1 MPRGR
6 GSRRRDPTP
15 SPPRC
20 AAASSPVPR
29 PAALG
34 ARFARPGALV
44 GGDEVAHGACL
55 VRQLRRDDRTLR
67 GVRHGTEDVVPAPR
81 LNRVAGVVA
90 LPGLERAPLVAHRNA
105 GRGAATFGHENQAN
119 AERPETLRLRHDV
132 GKRVV
137 SLAVGEHDHDPIREL
152 GPRADQLPALPQR
165 PRQSGTA
172 LGRDPW
178 VERIEVQPERRAV
191 DRERRQDVARPCEH
205 HEPQMIAVQVR
216 HQPAGLAYGAAQ
228 AARAHILGE
237 HRARDVDREREREA
251 ARLRHDVLFPPAGTG
266 ERDEAQKGGD
276 GERRRSEPS
285 GCERGPYRLLG
296 PQGGATDP
304 SAPGPRGPEPDRAA
318 QQRREREYHGRVEA
332 NQGTRTASVAA
343 NTISSPSA
351 TRPSASGTR
360 YDSSNRRYTTC
371 CTVSFSSRLISSN
384 TCRSDCV
391 SVARKYRP
399 PVIRAISVMSG
410 SSISTGIIW

>member
-1 MPRGR
+1 ATRAEPPPPLATHPA
-6 GSRRRDPTP
+6 PTP
-15 SPPRC
+15 
-20 AAASSPVPR
+20 
-29 PAALG
+29 
-34 ARFARPGALV
+34 
-44 GGDEVAHGACL
+44 E
-55 VRQLRRDDRTLR
+55 
-67 GVRHGTEDVVPAPR
+67 PAPH
-81 LNRVAGVVA
+81 
-90 LPGLERAPLVAHRNA
+90 AH
-105 GRGAATFGHENQAN
+105 Q
-119 AERPETLRLRHDV
+119 P
-132 GKRVV
+132 
-137 SLAVGEHDHDPIREL
+137 
-152 GPRADQLPALPQR
+152 PALPQR

-172 LGRDPW
+172 FGRDPW

-191 DRERRQDVARPCEH
+191 DRERREDVARPCEH
-205 HEPQMIAVQVR
+205 HEPQMIAVQVL

-266 ERDEAQKGGD
+266 ER
-276 GERRRSEPS
+276 
-285 GCERGPYRLLG
+285 
-296 PQGGATDP
+296 
-304 SAPGPRGPEPDRAA
+304 
-318 QQRREREYHGRVEA
+318 VEA
-332 NQGTRTASVAA
+332 HQGTRTASVAA